1 MSFPAFL
8 DTCVLYGAVL
18 SDTLLRLAEHDTYR
32 PHWSQCRHLN
42 TTARLGLAIVSRF
55 HYPFAMN
62 GRVLARD
69 ALWEIAET
77 QHGFVTAPQAREV
90 GVSKEALQMLVSRGT
105 LQRATFGVYRFPHY
119 PVSPYDPYMV
129 AVLWT
134 RAPEACLSHET
145 ALDAY
150 GISDVN
156 PGMIHVTVAR
166 HRRLRR
172 SSGEGYVVHRQDLTP
187 QQVGWWQE
195 IPTVTPAT
203 AIAQC
208 ITDGTPTYLLRQA
221 LERGYDQ
228 GYLTA
233 ADRDILA
240 GHLEGRHAD

>member
-1 MSFPAFL
+1 M
-8 DTCVLYGAVL
+8 
-18 SDTLLRLAEHDTYR
+18 
-32 PHWSQCRHLN
+32 Q
-42 TTARLGLAIVSRF
+42 
-55 HYPFAMN
+55 
-62 GRVLARD
+62 GRALARD
-69 ALWEIAET
+69 VLWEIAAT
-77 QHGFVTAPQAREV
+77 QHGFVTAQQARDA
-90 GVSKEALQMLVSRGT
+90 GVSKQALQMLVQRST
-105 LQRATFGVYRFPHY
+105 LQRATFGVYRVPQY

-156 PGMIHVTVAR
+156 PGKIHVTVAR

-172 SSGEGYVVHRQDLTP
+172 TSGEGYVVHREDLTSDK
-187 QQVGWWQE
+187 VGWWQE
-195 IPTVTPAT
+195 IPTVTAAT

-233 ADRDILA
+233 ADRDILV
-240 GHLEGRHAD
+240 GHLVGRHAG